1 MTSYASTIRKGVK
14 WYRRVAFEL
23 LLDLNFW
30 TRTINTSVDNID
42 CTDATEVLIV
52 FTTSQEV
59 KSLLASKKIRKNEA
73 WCLIAERMEEKFGL
87 RVCGKDRRER
97 GAKVNQK
104 HINIS
109 TTMKSYLKNMKTTG
123 AGARKEPKR
132 FPLWKEHLDK
142 LFPNDPIIY
151 WDRRHVD
158 ADEFDKFTLEEL
170 GEAVLSLAPGPKQ
183 GPWRGLH
190 PC

>member
-87 RVCGKDRRER
+87 RWMILIVILMILC
-97 GAKVNQK
+97 
-104 HINIS
+104 
-109 TTMKSYLKNMKTTG
+109 KSLV
-123 AGARKEPKR
+123 E
-132 FPLWKEHLDK
+132 
-142 LFPNDPIIY
+142 
-151 WDRRHVD
+151 
-158 ADEFDKFTLEEL
+158 
-170 GEAVLSLAPGPKQ
+170 
-183 GPWRGLH
+183 
-190 PC
+190 